1 MTTSDGRALIDAG
14 WVQGVTF
21 DAPGASYDLN
31 APAGSAALGRIQPR
45 TIRHQ
50 SGECLVL
57 ISHAC
62 DIQAEDEKYV
72 ETLICQQHDP
82 NSPVVRRWDQNSP
95 QRFLIDPT
103 TGYVADARHR
113 IKVAKPALLTMVHHG
128 QLMDEERLYRFVE
141 WLTRRYDRPTV
152 PDHIHDLFH
161 RPVHQALNRLDD
173 EDGGFWEQFN
183 RAVNE
188 IRVTL
193 PTEMSPPY
201 SIGVVYLTA
210 SSLSVE
216 QADAIDDVHQV
227 IRQAA
232 HEEIHVPERP
242 VVIELDEVPF
252 KVMRRTQPLIIEYPS
267 WGDDETA
274 QPPWAQR

>member
-1 MTTSDGRALIDAG
+1 MTASDGRALIDAG
-14 WVQGVTF
+14 WLQGVTF
-21 DAPGASYDLN
+21 DAPGASYGLN
-31 APAGSAALGRIQPR
+31 ALAQSAEFGRVQPR

-50 SGECLVL
+50 KGECLVL

-72 ETLICQQHDP
+72 ETLICQRHDL

-95 QRFLIDPT
+95 QRFLIDPA

-113 IKVAKPALLTMVHHG
+113 IKLAKTALLTMAHHG
-128 QLMDEERLYRFVE
+128 QQMDDERLNRFVE

-161 RPVHQALNRLDD
+161 RRVHQALNHLDD
-173 EDGGFWEQFN
+173 LDAEFWAQFN

-188 IRVTL
+188 IRVYL
-193 PTEMSPPY
+193 PTEATPPY

-232 HEEIHVPERP
+232 HEEIRVPERP

-252 KVMRRTQPLIIEYPS
+252 RVMRRTQPLIIEYPS
-267 WGDDETA
+267 WGNDETA
-274 QPPWAQR
+274 QPTWAQR